1 MKMPVLFPSQIR
13 NGQLPNGNLAIT
25 CPSYH
30 ALFHECA
37 KMLSSERP
45 FLRPEPH
52 QKIDTNGLAESH
64 RLFEIRFVHMHN
76 GSCTTNVILRQLLS
90 RPAPQSSVFDID
102 EIMQFTCC
110 FEAVMR
116 FRISRTYTCEKPDYV
131 FLLMGGCNVDCAYK
145 LPYLLHPNIFHDTL
159 RPSYLAAFSQN
170 GSSTHVLCT
179 FTSARN
185 DSRIDIHYAKGGR
198 SNWS

>member
-1 MKMPVLFPSQIR
+1 MKMAAFFPSQIR
-13 NGQLPNGNLAIT
+13 NGRLPNGNLAIT
-25 CPSYH
+25 CPSCH
-30 ALFHECA
+30 VLFHDHA
-37 KMLSSERP
+37 KLLSSERP
-45 FLRPEPH
+45 LLCPDPH